1 LSSLCQKTNS
11 PKTPDELLTLYK
23 GREDVLLENLRKVAS
38 DKHEDTKN
46 ESPLNNGGVPDMP
59 PAILGKRHILEA
71 FKRTRP
77 SLLPNDKQCL
87 QRIYAS
93 FGDHQTTEENIID
106 KVVRGLKTSLR

>member
-59 PAILGKRHILEA
+59 PAILGKRHILEHA
-71 FKRTRP
+71 STLCLSNVIMRSS
-77 SLLPNDKQCL
+77 SLILLLSNL
-87 QRIYAS
+87 A
-93 FGDHQTTEENIID
+93 
-106 KVVRGLKTSLR
+106 